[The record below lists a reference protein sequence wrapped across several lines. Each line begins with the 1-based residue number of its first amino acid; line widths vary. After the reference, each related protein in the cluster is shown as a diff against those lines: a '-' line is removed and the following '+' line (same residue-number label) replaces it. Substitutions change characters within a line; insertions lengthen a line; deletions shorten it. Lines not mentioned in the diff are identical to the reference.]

1 MAKLYTCPEVAE
13 RYGVQVITI
22 WDWIRKGRLGAIKI
36 GRDYRISEQDL
47 KRFEEKN
54 RISTDPS
61 IPQ

>member
-47 KRFEEKN
+47 KRFEEEN
-54 RISTDPS
+54 RTSIDPS